1 MRSEA
6 EDSVAPSR
14 RTLFRVASG
23 VRLGSGSTPWAM
35 ALILVVVAIAVQN
48 QGDVLQIA
56 TAICYAIAASG
67 LGVALGLAGE
77 YLLGQAVIFAISAYV
92 TAALM
97 TNHAWGFLP
106 AALAGIV
113 GAIVVGLALS
123 LIGIRISRFYF
134 GMVGFFLVALLPGI
148 VQLVGSETGGSSG
161 LTVTALPSLVGQQLD
176 THDLMILASV
186 LLVGTLFLIRNVR
199 QSPLGIHM
207 RRMRDD
213 PFVVSLSGK
222 PVWRIRVAAY
232 VIACALAGVGGAV
245 YSQLNGFLA
254 PYDFDVTFT
263 ILLFA
268 AVLVGGATSLLGPSV
283 GIFLLFVVPG
293 ILINVQSYSDLIY
306 GATILAAVLLLPQGV
321 EHAVRQAVGW
331 LFRRIRP
338 GGGGAEISPE
348 VDAPTPEWLAEFLV
362 ALRPED
368 RRVSLRVAGARK
380 SFQGVRALDFADDQE
395 VVVAPGEIHLLIG
408 PNGSGKTSLL
418 NAMCGLVR
426 LDDGTVTVGDSDVT
440 KSGPARIAA
449 LGVARSY
456 QTPRLPEELTPRELV
471 AGALAEMRSVRY
483 VHWLANDWIARRHR
497 REVFAQA
504 DDILAGVGLASA
516 ANRPNLWLTSGQR
529 RILDMLMAV
538 TSRASVILLDEP
550 AAGLSEHDRTI
561 LAEIVSALARR
572 GIGMLI
578 VEHDIELGLRIADRV
593 TVMASGA
600 VIAQEA
606 PQHVRED
613 AFVREVLMGP
623 AAR

>member
-1 MRSEA
+1 MSLKAEGPEA
-6 EDSVAPSR
+6 PKR
-14 RTLFRVASG
+14 RTRFGVASWGREGPGSAPWG
-23 VRLGSGSTPWAM
+23 VAVL
-35 ALILVVVAIAVQN
+35 LVVVALAVNDQS
-48 QGDVLQIA
+48 DVLQIA

-67 LGVALGLAGE
+67 LGVALGLGGE
-77 YLLGQAVIFAISAYV
+77 YLLGQAVIFAVSAYA

-106 AALAGIV
+106 AAIV
-113 GAIVVGLALS
+113 GVAGAVVVGLVLS
-123 LIGIRISRFYF
+123 LVGVRISRFYF

-148 VQLVGSETGGSSG
+148 VQLVESETGGSSG
-161 LTVTALPSLVGQQLD
+161 LTVAALPSLFGQQLD

-186 LLVGTLFLIRNVR
+186 LLVATLLLIRNVR
-199 QSPLGIHM
+199 LSPIGVHM

-213 PFVVSLSGK
+213 PFVVALSGK
-222 PVWRIRVAAY
+222 PVWRVRVAAY
-232 VIACALAGVGGAV
+232 VIACALAGVGGAI

-268 AVLVGGATSLLGPSV
+268 AVLVGGATSLLGPTV
-283 GIFLLFVVPG
+283 GVFLLFVVPR
-293 ILINVQSYSDLIY
+293 ILINVQSYSDFIY
-306 GATILAAVLLLPQGV
+306 GGTILVAVLLLPQGV
-321 EHAVRQAVGW
+321 EHAVRQGIGV
-331 LFRRIRP
+331 LVRRIRP
-338 GGGGAEISPE
+338 RRAAEVRAP
-348 VDAPTPEWLAEFLV
+348 VDTPTPERLAASLA
-362 ALRPED
+362 ALRPDE
-368 RRVSLRVAGARK
+368 RRVSLRVSGARK

-395 VVVAPGEIHLLIG
+395 VVVKPGEIHLLLG

-426 LDDGTVTVGDSDVT
+426 LDDGTVAVGDSVVT
-440 KSGPARIAA
+440 KSAPSRIAA

-456 QTPRLPEELTPRELV
+456 QAPRLPEELTPREMV

-483 VHWLANDWIARRHR
+483 IHWLTNDWIARRRR
-497 REVFAQA
+497 REAFAQA
-504 DDILAGVGLASA
+504 DDFLAGVGLSSA

-529 RILDMLMAV
+529 RILDVLMAM

-550 AAGLSEHDRTI
+550 AAGLSEHDRTV
-561 LAEIVSALARR
+561 LAEIVRALAAH
-572 GIGMLI
+572 GIGILL

-593 TVMASGA
+593 TVMSGGA
-600 VIAQEA
+600 VIAQEE

>member
-1 MRSEA
+1 MSSPA
-6 EDSVAPSR
+6 DSPGAPTR
-14 RTLFRVASG
+14 RNGLG
-23 VRLGSGSTPWAM
+23 VPSWLGHGPGAAPWGM
-35 ALILVVVAIAVQN
+35 GLVLLIVVLTVHD
-48 QGDVLQIA
+48 QGNVLQLA
-56 TAICYAIAASG
+56 TAVCYAIAASG
-67 LGVALGLAGE
+67 LGVALGLGGE
-77 YLLGQAVIFAISAYV
+77 YLLGQAVIFAISAHV

-97 TNHAWGFLP
+97 TNHAWGFVP
-106 AALAGIV
+106 AALAGVV
-113 GAIVVGLALS
+113 GAILVGLVLS
-123 LIGIRISRFYF
+123 LIGVRISRFYF

-148 VQLVGSETGGSSG
+148 VQLVKSETGGSSG
-161 LTVTALPSLVGQQLD
+161 LTVTALPSVFGQQLD
-176 THDLMILASV
+176 THDLLIVASV
-186 LLVGTLFLIRNVR
+186 LLVGTLILIRNVR
-199 QSPLGIHM
+199 LSPLGLHM

-232 VIACALAGVGGAV
+232 VIACALAGVGGAI

-268 AVLVGGATSLLGPSV
+268 AVLVGGATSLLGPTV
-283 GIFLLFVVPG
+283 GIFLLFVVPR
-293 ILINVQSYSDLIY
+293 ILINVQSYSDFIY
-306 GATILAAVLLLPQGV
+306 GGTILVAVLLLPQGV
-321 EHAVRQAVGW
+321 EHAVREGIGV
-331 LFRRIRP
+331 LLRRIRR
-338 GGGGAEISPE
+338 GGAVELAPE
-348 VDAPTPEWLAEFLV
+348 VDTPTPERLAGFL
-362 ALRPED
+362 ATLRPEG
-368 RRVSLRVAGARK
+368 RRVSLRVSGARK
-380 SFQGVRALDFADDQE
+380 TFQGVRALDFADDQE
-395 VVVAPGEIHLLIG
+395 VVVEPGRIHLLLG

-426 LDDGTVTVGDSDVT
+426 LEGGTVAVGDTEVT
-440 KSGPARIAA
+440 KNGPARIAA

-456 QTPRLPEELTPRELV
+456 QAPRLPEEVTPREMV

-483 VHWLANDWIARRHR
+483 IHWLANDWVARRHR

-504 DDILAGVGLASA
+504 DDILAGVGLSSA

-529 RILDMLMAV
+529 RILDVLMAM

-550 AAGLSEHDRTI
+550 AAGLSEHDRNV
-561 LAEIVSALARR
+561 LAEIVGALAGH
-572 GIGMLI
+572 GIGILI
-578 VEHDIELGLRIADRV
+578 VEHDVELGLRIADRV